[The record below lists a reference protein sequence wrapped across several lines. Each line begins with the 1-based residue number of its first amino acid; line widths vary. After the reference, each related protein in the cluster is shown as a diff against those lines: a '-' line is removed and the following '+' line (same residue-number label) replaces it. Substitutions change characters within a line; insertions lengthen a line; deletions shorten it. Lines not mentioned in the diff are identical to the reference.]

1 LIGTYPIKIILCAGI
16 VGFSIITTSFKNV
29 KGRLTKKDMHCN
41 IKVNINSRCT
51 YIKAII
57 DTGNFLREPIT
68 KMPVIVVEKKSLV
81 NVIPNYILD
90 NLDKIIN
97 GENIDLEEYTSKI
110 RIIPF
115 TSLGKENGI
124 LLGLKADNVLVEM
137 EENNNIIQNVIIG
150 IYNGHL
156 SKNGKYQA
164 LIGLNLLDY
173 KETVGVGLDR
183 PE

>member
-1 LIGTYPIKIILCAGI
+1 
-16 VGFSIITTSFKNV
+16 
-29 KGRLTKKDMHCN
+29 MHCN

-164 LIGLNLLDY
+164 LIGLDLLDY